1 MNPPKKIRE
10 YEIKKELGSGAYGIV
25 YKVTKVSSPLNE
37 LVLKQISLK
46 NLKKSE
52 IKKIENEAILLKEL
66 NSKYIVKYID
76 SFIENNYLNI
86 IMEFCNQGDLD
97 TLLKSKKQKQRLI
110 NENWVWKLFIQISIG
125 LLYLHN
131 KNILHRDLKS
141 PNIFLTGKEKNE
153 LIPKIGD
160 LGVSKKLVK
169 EKFAKTFIGTP
180 YYLSPEICEDREYN
194 DKSDVWALGCILFEL
209 CTYNHPFEANSQGAL
224 ILKIMNAEVPNIS
237 DMYSESLR
245 NLVKIIL
252 NKDDKKRPSVKD
264 ILNMSDVVQKAKLYG
279 LFDDVCYAMNSSNI
293 IDDSV
298 IPFNSHDE
306 YISEKKDSKNI
317 IQRGESEKVKK
328 YKNNLIDDEGPIN
341 YNKNNNVKNK
351 IERNFSNKEKL
362 NINIKI
368 ENFEN
373 ERKTPK
379 NKPMNHIDNLNVKN
393 NKEINNE
400 IMDYKSSQFFN
411 NLDKIP
417 PIIINEKNEIKYSIG
432 EFLNNN

>member
-160 LGVSKKLVK
+160 LGVSKK
-169 EKFAKTFIGTP
+169 
-180 YYLSPEICEDREYN
+180 
-194 DKSDVWALGCILFEL
+194 
-209 CTYNHPFEANSQGAL
+209 
-224 ILKIMNAEVPNIS
+224 
-237 DMYSESLR
+237 
-245 NLVKIIL
+245 
-252 NKDDKKRPSVKD
+252 
-264 ILNMSDVVQKAKLYG
+264 
-279 LFDDVCYAMNSSNI
+279 
-293 IDDSV
+293 
-298 IPFNSHDE
+298 
-306 YISEKKDSKNI
+306 
-317 IQRGESEKVKK
+317 
-328 YKNNLIDDEGPIN
+328 
-341 YNKNNNVKNK
+341 
-351 IERNFSNKEKL
+351 
-362 NINIKI
+362 
-368 ENFEN
+368 
-373 ERKTPK
+373 
-379 NKPMNHIDNLNVKN
+379 
-393 NKEINNE
+393 
-400 IMDYKSSQFFN
+400 
-411 NLDKIP
+411 
-417 PIIINEKNEIKYSIG
+417 
-432 EFLNNN
+432 